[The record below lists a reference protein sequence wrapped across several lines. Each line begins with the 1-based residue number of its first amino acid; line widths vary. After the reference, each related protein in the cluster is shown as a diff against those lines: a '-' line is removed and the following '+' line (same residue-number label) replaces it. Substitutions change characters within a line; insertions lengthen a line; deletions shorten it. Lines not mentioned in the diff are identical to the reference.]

1 MFKDEDYVL
10 IREDVSPEDIE
21 VAAASIVVDV
31 GAGCSPVVGGTEAI
45 KEALDTVD
53 TDDVVNEPVD

>member
-1 MFKDEDYVL
+1 MFKEEEYVL
-10 IREDVSPEDIE
+10 IKEDVSPEDIE
-21 VAAASIVVDV
+21 VGAPSIVVDV